1 MSPRAFARKR
11 SARTREG
18 FLRALPDLRNPIFLG
33 MLTVLIGST
42 GAFAQQQQKPP
53 KPAATQ
59 TGCPSGYDNCVKGG
73 MKMGYSQT
81 EAGGYCT
88 RRCGRK

>member
-1 MSPRAFARKR
+1 MH
-11 SARTREG
+11 
-18 FLRALPDLRNPIFLG
+18 LMIIG

-59 TGCPSGYDNCVKGG
+59 RMSQRLYCVKGG

-88 RRCGRK
+88 RRCGGSNAGE

>member
-1 MSPRAFARKR
+1 
-11 SARTREG
+11 
-18 FLRALPDLRNPIFLG
+18 
-33 MLTVLIGST
+33 MLTALIGST

-88 RRCGRK
+88 P

>member
-1 MSPRAFARKR
+1 MSPRAFARKDQHGR
-11 SARTREG
+11 G
-18 FLRALPDLRNPIFLG
+18 RAFSEPSQALRNPIFIG
-33 MLTVLIGST
+33 MLTALIGST

-88 RRCGRK
+88 P

>member
-1 MSPRAFARKR
+1 MR
-11 SARTREG
+11 
-18 FLRALPDLRNPIFLG
+18 LMIIG

-81 EAGGYCT
+81 EAGGYCS
-88 RRCGRK
+88 RRCGGSNARE